1 MGSGRC
7 QWTGTTGCGL
17 ADRPAKLKPTQLQE
31 EKMFDTSGQWIP
43 LETFDDFDNG
53 LSDLIEL
60 WSSET
65 ATQAIKDSAFAH
77 FKEDLEAAS
86 LQWID
91 NKAKSKKY
99 AAIAQELAEFEEVLK
114 ADAGVASDAEGVV
127 PVVTAVPAKVK
138 KKV

>member
-1 MGSGRC
+1 
-7 QWTGTTGCGL
+7 
-17 ADRPAKLKPTQLQE
+17 
-31 EKMFDTSGQWIP
+31 MFDKSGQWIH

-65 ATQAIKDSAFAH
+65 ATQAKKDSAFAH
-77 FKEDLEAAS
+77 FKEDLEEAS
-86 LQWID
+86 LQWTD

-114 ADAGVASDAEGVV
+114 EDEGGGSEAAV
-127 PVVTAVPAKVK
+127 PAPAVTAVPAKAK
-138 KKV
+138 KKT